1 MLVLQQNFKK
11 RSGYIKTRIK
21 LQEEPTQSVV
31 VFIVQALQE
40 GRTPQ

>member
-1 MLVLQQNFKK
+1 MFVLQQNFKK
-11 RSGYIKTRIK
+11 CGRHIASRIK

-31 VFIVQALQE
+31 VFIVQSLQK